1 MGVCVQ
7 LVRDSKNFQILLCF
21 LQHLVLVLFLR
32 LYRRD
37 QQIVFHRQVAEQVEL
52 LEHHADVLAD
62 LADISV
68 CDLLTA
74 VDDLTTVDL
83 FQTID
88 GTQQRTLAAAGRTAE
103 HHDLMLIDIQ
113 THAVQNGETAE
124 FFRNILEG
132 YNDVVIL
139 RHIYH
144 P

>member
-1 MGVCVQ
+1 M
-7 LVRDSKNFQILLCF
+7 
-21 LQHLVLVLFLR
+21 
-32 LYRRD
+32 
-37 QQIVFHRQVAEQVEL
+37 

-62 LADISV
+62 LADVPV

-83 FQTID
+83 FQAID

-113 THAVQNGETAE
+113 AHAVQNGETAE